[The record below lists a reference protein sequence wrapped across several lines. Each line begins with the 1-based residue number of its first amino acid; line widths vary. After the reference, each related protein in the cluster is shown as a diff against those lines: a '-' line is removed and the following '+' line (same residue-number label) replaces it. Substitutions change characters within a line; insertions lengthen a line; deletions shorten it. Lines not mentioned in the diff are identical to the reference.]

1 MASSPGPYRRL
12 PQVHRLA
19 ASLPSDIPLVWRVEA
34 ARRAVEAARQSLR
47 EHPEH
52 ADAVLARV
60 PERAR
65 LEAVRLARPHLR
77 PVINATGVILH
88 TNLGRAPLGQAA
100 LDHIAAV
107 ARGYST
113 LEFDVERG
121 ERGSR
126 HSHVE
131 DLLTALSGAEAAMVV
146 NNNAAAVFL
155 ALAEL
160 AHDRE
165 VVVSRG
171 QLVEIGGA
179 FRIPDVMAA
188 SGARLVEVG
197 TTNKT
202 RLSDY
207 ERAIGPATALLL
219 KVHTSN
225 FRLEGFVE
233 QVETA
238 DLVRLGHARGLP
250 VMEDLG
256 SGVLFPLTVG
266 GWREPSVSEV
276 VQAGAD
282 VVTFSGDKLLGGPQ
296 AGLIVGRAELIR
308 RMKRHPLARALRV
321 DKLTLAGLE
330 TTLRLYREGRTE
342 DIPLWHMLNQS
353 PETLWRRARRLE
365 RTWLRAAAA
374 AGVALAVRA
383 AREASVVG
391 GGSLPGVT
399 LPTAVVRIRA
409 GAHSA
414 ARLEERLRQGEPP
427 VVGRVSEDA
436 VVLDLRTVAPAEER
450 DLGAAVL
457 AAARPE

>member
-19 ASLPSDIPLVWRVEA
+19 ASLPSDIPLVWRVEG
-34 ARRAVEAARQSLR
+34 ARRAVEAARTALR
-47 EHPEH
+47 EHPER
-52 ADAVLARV
+52 AEAVLARV
-60 PERAR
+60 EDAARA
-65 LEAVRLARPHLR
+65 EALQLARAHLR

-88 TNLGRAPLGQAA
+88 TNLGRAPLGDAV
-100 LDHIAAV
+100 LEHIVRV

-121 ERGSR
+121 QRGSR

-131 DLLTALSGAEAAMVV
+131 ALLTALTGAEAAMAV
-146 NNNAAAVFL
+146 NNNAAGVFL
-155 ALAEL
+155 ALSEL
-160 AHDRE
+160 ARGRE

-207 ERAIGPATALLL
+207 ERAIGPETALLL

-233 QVETA
+233 QVDTA
-238 DLVRLGHARGLP
+238 DLVRLGRERGIP

-256 SGVLFPLTVG
+256 SGVLFPLTVA

-296 AGLIVGRAELIR
+296 AGLVVGRADLVG

-330 TTLRLYREGRTE
+330 MTLRLYREGRTE
-342 DIPLWHMLNQS
+342 EIPLWRMLHQS
-353 PETLWRRARRLE
+353 PDALWRRARRLG
-365 RTWLRAAAA
+365 RALGRAADA
-374 AGVALAVRA
+374 AGVAVAVRA
-383 AREASVVG
+383 VREASPVG

-399 LPTAVVRIRA
+399 LPTAVLRLRA
-409 GAHSA
+409 GAWSA
-414 ARLEERLRQGEPP
+414 ARLEARLRQGEPP
-427 VVGRVSEDA
+427 VVGRVSEDE

-450 DLGAAVL
+450 ELVAAVL